1 MFFINDVEIS
11 KKVRPFLLAEVACSH
26 DGSIERVKKMVN
38 AVANAGMDGIQ
49 FKLFSTSLLLAPYHS
64 FYEKVK
70 QLEIPLKDW
79 PALIELAHERKLKV
93 FANVLETS
101 GIDMALSSGVD
112 VLKVHSSDL
121 SNPEMLKSVIKSQLP
136 IVLSTGGSTI
146 EEIRVAINELRLL
159 GRTDKLL
166 LMHGYQAFPTDISES
181 HLNYISTLKAMF
193 NLPIGYQDH
202 IDAESEMSKIVPLLA
217 MAKGAVLLEKH
228 ITDDRSRRGTDYE
241 SALNLAE
248 ISSFV
253 EIVKEGWSSFG
264 RSDVRSLSDK
274 ENQYRKNF
282 KKTVVAARDIELG
295 EEISTDMIC
304 FMRADQGYPPTS
316 VGKIIGKKCKK
327 SMTKYETFHSCHI
340 SKIS

>member
-1 MFFINDVEIS
+1 MFFISDITIS
-11 KKVRPFLLAEVACSH
+11 KKIRPFLLAEVACSH
-26 DGSIERVKKMVN
+26 DGSIERVRQMIN
-38 AVANAGMDGIQ
+38 AVADAGMDGIQ
-49 FKLFSTSLLLAPYHS
+49 FQLFSTDLLLAPYHP

-70 QLEIPLKDW
+70 QLEISLKNW
-79 PALIELAHERKLKV
+79 PALIELAHKRKLKV

-101 GIDMALSSGVD
+101 GIDVALSSGVD
-112 VLKVHSSDL
+112 VLKIHSSDI
-121 SNPEMLKSVIKSQLP
+121 SNPEMLKSVIGSRLP

-146 EEIRVAINELRLL
+146 EEIRVAIDELRLS
-159 GRTDKLL
+159 GGVDNLL
-166 LMHGYQAFPTDISES
+166 LMHGYQAFPTDINES
-181 HLNYISTLKAMF
+181 HLSFISTLEAMF

-228 ITDDRSRRGTDYE
+228 ITDDRTRRGTDYE

-253 EIVKEGWSSFG
+253 ELVKKGWSSFG
-264 RSDVRSLSDK
+264 RPDIRSLSDK

-282 KKTVVAARDIELG
+282 KKTIVAARNIELD

-316 VGKIIGKKCKK
+316 IGEIIGKKCKK
-327 SMTKYETFHSCHI
+327 SMTKYETFHPRNIII
-340 SKIS
+340 S